1 MQIKCEFQC
10 ERFCLR
16 DRVSRGRTWGRAKCA
31 INVNGEQDSSPDSST
46 GPKRTDTS
54 WPFASVVAECQVA
67 CTRARMPWK
76 PHSSNA
82 RSGTRTCLVGRLC
95 STSPGSPSCG
105 KDRRFAI
112 SAGCIICNREGKQL
126 IRARVKNKSYSAAST
141 EIASTEILEKN
152 SSMEVR
158 WYRLTRNCQ
167 SILMITRVS
176 CINFKNAKTRIQYM
190 IS

>member
-112 SAGCIICNREGKQL
+112 SADCIICNREGKQL

-141 EIASTEILEKN
+141 EILEKN

-167 SILMITRVS
+167 KYFDDYTCILHQLQKCQNSYSIY
-176 CINFKNAKTRIQYM
+176 TRI
-190 IS
+190 II